1 MAYKIK
7 EVQDLTGV
15 SAHTLR
21 YWAKEGLFPFV
32 EKNHCGVKYFSNS
45 DLEWVKLISCLRSV
59 DMSIEEIKE
68 YINLCSRGMTTA
80 LQRKEML
87 VNKRV
92 QLLQKIKQLQESL
105 EHLDYKVAY
114 YDEMLSQNQD
124 GLNPL
129 NYKKIPKTCK
139 DS

>member
-7 EVQDLTGV
+7 EAQELTGI

-59 DMSIEEIKE
+59 NMSIEEIKS
-68 YINLCSRGMTTA
+68 YIELCSKGVDTA
-80 LQRKEML
+80 LQRREML
-87 VNKRV
+87 ANKREE
-92 QLLQKIKQLQESL
+92 LLQKITQLQESL
-105 EHLDYKVAY
+105 EHLDYKIAY

-124 GLNPL
+124 SLNPL
-129 NYKKIPKTCK
+129 NCKKIPKTCK
-139 DS
+139 SS